1 MNANA
6 NSIVQHVIQIK
17 SGTIITHTNVNVKI
31 VAHAKNIVVGIL
43 LVCENDKYLNII
55 TAASVVWLY

>member
-17 SGTIITHTNVNVKI
+17 SGTIITHANVNVKI

-43 LVCENDKYLNII
+43 LVCENNKYLNII